1 LLWAVLKDYYQVIR
15 KKADRIKQLE
25 QKEDLKNY
33 TIEVHALKSASRQIG
48 ATELSALAADME
60 KAGNAG
66 NIQLIHQYTGSM
78 LEQYLHYD
86 HILAPYF
93 MEQKQE
99 SDNGIAI
106 SAEILRQ
113 SFSALRNAIEELDM
127 DQMESV
133 IQEMAPYHYE
143 NWQMDLYIQLKNAV
157 EELDVDSCESILAD
171 WENKEAEHGI
181 RK

>member
-1 LLWAVLKDYYQVIR
+1 
-15 KKADRIKQLE
+15 
-25 QKEDLKNY
+25 
-33 TIEVHALKSASRQIG
+33 
-48 ATELSALAADME
+48 
-60 KAGNAG
+60 
-66 NIQLIHQYTGSM
+66 
-78 LEQYLHYD
+78 
-86 HILAPYF
+86 
-93 MEQKQE
+93 
-99 SDNGIAI
+99 
-106 SAEILRQ
+106 
-113 SFSALRNAIEELDM
+113 M